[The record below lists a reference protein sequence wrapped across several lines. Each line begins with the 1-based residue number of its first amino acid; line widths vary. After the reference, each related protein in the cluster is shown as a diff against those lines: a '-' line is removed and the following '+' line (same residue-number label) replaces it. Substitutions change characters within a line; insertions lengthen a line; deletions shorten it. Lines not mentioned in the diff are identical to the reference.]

1 MRYAFTSWCLP
12 ICAKELVFM
21 KLSLPPFLTRFHK
34 PQVFSPQYC
43 TYFAESACGLRQE
56 NQDNFLLISPNYG
69 DNDKTQKAQAR
80 LLQKAV
86 RKAIVLDHWQQ
97 PFFRLAVA
105 DGMGGHEGGQ
115 QIAEALIQAL
125 CDLPP
130 QTKSEVLREKI
141 AAIHHILL
149 EQYALDH
156 LRSPGTTL
164 VMADINTSGEA
175 VIANVGDS
183 RAYLWRERRWQPITY
198 DQTLNEYDWRDDTLE
213 GDAYRPNEKS
223 HRLAQAMGYGSYGLV
238 KNEYNY
244 RPRQLNRYLRLDLA
258 EDLPEGKKHP
268 DIFTLQLA
276 KGEALLLASD
286 GLWNVPDNKSPL
298 PLPNPT
304 EITTQAD
311 LHAFLQRVQDH
322 GSSDNMTA
330 VMIVSP
336 AGDSTF

>member
-1 MRYAFTSWCLP
+1 
-12 ICAKELVFM
+12 M

-34 PQVFSPQYC
+34 QQVFVPQHC
-43 TYFAESACGLRQE
+43 DCFAESACGLRQE
-56 NQDNFLLISPNYG
+56 NQDNFLLISPSVA
-69 DNDKTQKAQAR
+69 DNNKTPAAQAS
-80 LLQKAV
+80 LLQKAL
-86 RKAIVLDHWQQ
+86 RKDLVLNHWQQ

-115 QIAEALIQAL
+115 QIAEALIHAL

-130 QTKSEVLREKI
+130 QTKPDVLREKI
-141 AAIHHILL
+141 AAIHETLL

-164 VMADINTSGEA
+164 VMADIQTSGKA

-183 RAYLWRERRWQPITY
+183 RAYLWREQHWQQITY
-198 DQTLNEYDWRDDTLE
+198 DQTLNEYDWRDNLLE
-213 GDAYRPNEKS
+213 GDAYRPHEKS
-223 HRLAQAMGYGSYGLV
+223 HRLAQAMGYGSYGLI
-238 KNEYNY
+238 KNEYDY
-244 RPRQLNRYLRLDLA
+244 RPRQLNRALRLDLA
-258 EDLPEGKKHP
+258 EELPEGKKHP
-268 DIFTLQLA
+268 DIFTIQLA

-298 PLPNPT
+298 PLPHPT
-304 EITTQAD
+304 EITKPAD
-311 LHAFLQRVQDH
+311 LQAFLQRVQDH

-336 AGDSTF
+336 VADATV